1 MLLTKTIT
9 KFSNVIGHQQ
19 PDLRVMRPRCCLT
32 FRRVNC
38 YC

>member
-19 PDLRVMRPRCCLT
+19 PDLCVMRPRSFPT

-38 YC
+38 Y